1 MGVFLKQGLCAL
13 ENKISEMRYR
23 HYLISDAIALMQSDK
38 SLGGFNLVQ
47 LLLEDNSNYQTI
59 SAQYDR
65 YTYGA
70 MLKFYASRGSS

>member
-1 MGVFLKQGLCAL
+1 
-13 ENKISEMRYR
+13 
-23 HYLISDAIALMQSDK
+23 MQSDK

-70 MLKFYASRGSS
+70 VLKFYASRGSS